1 MRRWQE
7 RPGYFGSRNAFAPS
21 TPAFSRAP
29 VEYWLDGASDD
40 MYNSDWT
47 RIIQE
52 WPINGQT
59 FPKFADSIKRKWDYA
74 EYTKDDVLK
83 LLEEIVCRPRT

>member
-1 MRRWQE
+1 M
-7 RPGYFGSRNAFAPS
+7 G
-21 TPAFSRAP
+21 
-29 VEYWLDGASDD
+29 EYWLDGASDD
-40 MYNSDWT
+40 RYNSDWT

-83 LLEEIVCRPRT
+83 LLEEIVCRHERRCKSFFEGYNLKH